1 MTELSDYHKGIVKEL
16 YRLAEIL
23 ENMSD
28 EEFNKGLRESMAAKK
43 VQAEFCNKILDTG
56 DYDGK
61 YDHIFTENLED
72 ILA

>member
-28 EEFNKGLRESMAAKK
+28 EEFNGPRERMAAKK
-43 VQAEFCNKILDTG
+43 VQAEFCNKMLDTE
-56 DYDGK
+56 DCDGK